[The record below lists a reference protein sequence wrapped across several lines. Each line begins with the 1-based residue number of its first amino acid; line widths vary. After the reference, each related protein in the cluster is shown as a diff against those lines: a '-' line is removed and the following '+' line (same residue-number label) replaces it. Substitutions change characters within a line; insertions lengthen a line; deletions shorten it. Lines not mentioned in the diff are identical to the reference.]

1 MSLASILE
9 ELRNFE
15 TALLANTI
23 GYIDPTPAHEFYL
36 GGSIRSVTP
45 SLGPTV
51 GVAVPCEIDSST
63 PGGEPEVEGYW
74 RQVEEI
80 SQMNEAAVWVVK
92 CVGSR
97 PDHECV
103 LGDGMAKTLFSAG
116 CVGVVTDGG
125 VRDVNGLLS
134 TSFAAYCKGTT
145 IHHCSLRFGNINR
158 PVEVGG
164 VTLRLGDIIHADSE
178 GVIRIPSGCLET
190 LASKATQMRA
200 FESDAHCMLRRSD
213 VTAAEKRQ
221 CVAGLLKK
229 YGFAK

>member
-23 GYIDPTPAHEFYL
+23 SYIDPTPAHEFYL

-45 SLGPTV
+45 SLGPSV
-51 GVAVPCEIDSST
+51 GVAVPCEIDSSS
-63 PGGEPEVEGYW
+63 PGGTPYVEEYW

-80 SQMNEAAVWVVK
+80 SHMREPAVWVVK

-103 LGDGMAKTLFSAG
+103 LGDGMAKTLFAAG
-116 CVGVVTDGG
+116 CIGVVTDGG

-134 TSFAAYCKGTT
+134 IPFAAYSKGVT
-145 IHHCSLRFGNINR
+145 IHHCALRFRNINR
-158 PVEVGG
+158 PVEVG
-164 VTLRLGDIIHADSE
+164 VITIQPGDVIHGDCE
-178 GVIRIPSGCLET
+178 GVIRVPSGCLEI
-190 LASKATQMRA
+190 LASKAVQMRG
-200 FESDAHCMLRRSD
+200 FESEAHCVLRRSD
-213 VTAAEKRQ
+213 VAPGEKRRR
-221 CVAGLLKK
+221 VASLLEK

>member
-23 GYIDPTPAHEFYL
+23 SYIDPTPAHEFYL
-36 GGSIRSVTP
+36 GGAIRSVTP
-45 SLGPTV
+45 SLGPSG
-51 GVAVPCEIDSST
+51 GVAVPCEIDSSS
-63 PGGEPEVEGYW
+63 PGGTPYVEEYW

-80 SQMNEAAVWVVK
+80 SHMREPAVWVVK

-103 LGDGMAKTLFSAG
+103 LGDGMAKTLFAAG
-116 CVGVVTDGG
+116 CIGVVTDGG

-134 TSFAAYCKGTT
+134 IPFAAYSKGVT
-145 IHHCSLRFGNINR
+145 IHHCALRFRNINR

-164 VTLRLGDIIHADSE
+164 ITIQPGDAWGLRRRYSGPVRLLGDT
-178 GVIRIPSGCLET
+178 GQQGG
-190 LASKATQMRA
+190 
-200 FESDAHCMLRRSD
+200 SDAWVRKRSPLRASAKRRSPRRK
-213 VTAAEKRQ
+213 AAARGQ
-221 CVAGLLKK
+221 PA
-229 YGFAK
+229 